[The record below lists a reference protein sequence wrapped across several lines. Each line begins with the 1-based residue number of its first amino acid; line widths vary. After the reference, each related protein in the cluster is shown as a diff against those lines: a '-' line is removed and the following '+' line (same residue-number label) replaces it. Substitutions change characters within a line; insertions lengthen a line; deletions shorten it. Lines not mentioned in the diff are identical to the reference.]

1 MALHHRFP
9 VRLGSVALPQLYAV
23 YSEVR
28 PSVSFALSRA
38 DRIQPIRPPTS
49 AAPRRLPV
57 WVVALLSLLLVAP
70 VQALEPL
77 ADRQAQKLVTI
88 GTGDWQPY
96 VKQGRVDAGAL
107 GRLIQSVFQQAG
119 YRVRFVFYPW
129 DRNVLMLQKGALD
142 AIMPYACSL
151 ERQKFSRCSD
161 PLTKGE
167 VVLFHRK
174 DLAFDWARIEDLK
187 PFTLGTTLGYSYGDV
202 FDQAH
207 RSGQLR
213 SLQASKDDTNLRL
226 LELRRIQ
233 LYPQDRAV
241 GYAMLMRLY
250 PGQARVQFTHHPRP
264 LNTET
269 LHLMFRRDD
278 ARGAELLAAFNLGL
292 RSLARSGELQR
303 LQDALQSGDPD
314 AWVPQWPARR

>member
-1 MALHHRFP
+1 M
-9 VRLGSVALPQLYAV
+9 RLGIVALPQLYAV
-23 YSEVR
+23 YPEVR

-38 DRIQPIRPPTS
+38 ERIEPIRPPS
-49 AAPRRLPV
+49 SPAPRRLLV
-57 WVVALLSLLLVAP
+57 WAGALLSLLLAAP
-70 VQALEPL
+70 VQAVEPL
-77 ADRQAQKLVTI
+77 PGLQAQKLVTI

-96 VKQGRVDAGAL
+96 VAQGRVDAGAL
-107 GRLIQSVFQQAG
+107 GRLIQSIFQQAG

-129 DRNVLMLQKGALD
+129 DRNALMLQKGALD

-151 ERQKFSRCSD
+151 ERQRFSRCSD
-161 PLTKGE
+161 PLAKGE

-174 DLAFDWARIEDLK
+174 DLAFDWTRIEDLQS
-187 PFTLGTTLGYSYGDV
+187 FILGTTLGYSYGDA
-202 FDQAH
+202 FDQADKA
-207 RSGQLR
+207 GQLR

-250 PGQARVQFTHHPRP
+250 SDQTRAQFTHHPRP

-269 LHLMFRRDD
+269 LHLLFRRDD

-292 RSLARSGELQR
+292 RRLAHSGELQR
-303 LQDALQSGDPD
+303 LQDALQSGNPD
-314 AWVPQWPARR
+314 AWAPQWPASN

>member
-1 MALHHRFP
+1 MW
-9 VRLGSVALPQLYAV
+9 LGSVALPQLYTV
-23 YSEVR
+23 YPEVR

-38 DRIQPIRPPTS
+38 ERIEPIRPPPS

-57 WVVALLSLLLVAP
+57 WAVVLLSLLLAAP
-70 VQALEPL
+70 VQAVDPL
-77 ADRQAQKLVTI
+77 PGLQAQKLVTI

-96 VKQGRVDAGAL
+96 VEQGRVDAGAL

-129 DRNVLMLQKGALD
+129 DRNALMLQKGTLD
-142 AIMPYACSL
+142 AIMPYVCTL
-151 ERQKFSRCSD
+151 ERQRFSRCSD
-161 PLTKGE
+161 PLVKGE

-174 DLAFDWARIEDLK
+174 DLAFDWTRIEDLQS
-187 PFTLGTTLGYSYGDV
+187 FTIGTTLGYSYGEV
-202 FDQAH
+202 FDQAEKT
-207 RSGQLR
+207 GQLR

-250 PGQARVQFTHHPRP
+250 PAQARVQFTHHPRP
-264 LNTET
+264 LNTES
-269 LHLMFRRDD
+269 LHLLFRRDD
-278 ARGAELLAAFNLGL
+278 ARGAELLAVFNLGL
-292 RSLARSGELQR
+292 RRLAHSGELQR
-303 LQDALQSGDPD
+303 LEDALQSGDPD
-314 AWVPQWPARR
+314 AWVPQWPATR